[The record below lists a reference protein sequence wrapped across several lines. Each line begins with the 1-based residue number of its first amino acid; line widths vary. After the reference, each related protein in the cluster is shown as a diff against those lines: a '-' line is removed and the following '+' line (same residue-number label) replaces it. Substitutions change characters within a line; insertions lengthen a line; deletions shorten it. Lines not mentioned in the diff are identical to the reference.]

1 MDTLFFVLSKLIWG
15 LIRPETWVF
24 LGLLFALVSIWRG
37 RVRAAAMTLSATL
50 CALAL
55 IAIFPL
61 ADFLIGPL
69 ERQYPANPDIK
80 DPTHIVVLGGSEV
93 PDLSVAWKQ
102 PQLNASGERF
112 LAGITLAKRFPN
124 ATLVFTGGSGALIPA
139 DISEGSIAETVFLGA
154 GFEPERLLIES
165 MSRNTAENAK
175 NTLALLGDDHGGQG
189 LLVTSASHM
198 PRAMA
203 SFCSAGWKNLTA
215 WPVDFRSGAFWDRVG
230 WNLAGNLQ
238 DLNSGAKEWVG
249 FLAYRWT
256 GRISS
261 DAGKSC

>member
-1 MDTLFFVLSKLIWG
+1 MDTLFFVLSKLVWG
-15 LIRPETWVF
+15 LIRPETWAV
-24 LGLLFALVSIWRG
+24 LALLMALTLMWRG
-37 RVRAAAMTLSATL
+37 RTRAAAKALSATL
-50 CALAL
+50 CALKL

-61 ADFLIGPL
+61 ADLLIGPL
-69 ERQYPANPDIK
+69 ERQYPANPDVK

-102 PQLNASGERF
+102 AQLNASGERF
-112 LAGITLAKRFPN
+112 LAGISLAHRFPN

-139 DISEGSIAETVFLGA
+139 DISEGTIAETVFLRA
-154 GFEPERLLIES
+154 GVALERLLIES
-165 MSRNTAENAK
+165 TSRSTAENAQ
-175 NTLALLGDDHGGQG
+175 NTLALLNDADNGQG

-203 SFCSAGWKNLTA
+203 SFCSAGWQNLTA

-249 FLAYRWT
+249 FLAYRWS

-261 DAGKSC
+261 DVGKTC

>member
-1 MDTLFFVLSKLIWG
+1 MDTLFFVLSKLVWG

-24 LGLLFALVSIWRG
+24 LALLFALVSIWRG
-37 RVRAAAMTLSATL
+37 RLRAGAKTLSATL
-50 CALAL
+50 CAFAM

-69 ERQYPANPDIK
+69 ERRYPANPDI
-80 DPTHIVVLGGSEV
+80 DNPTHIVVLGGSER
-93 PDLSVAWKQ
+93 PDLSVVWKQ

-112 LAGITLAKRFPN
+112 LAGISLAHRFPN

-139 DISEGSIAETVFLGA
+139 DISEGSLAENVYLGA
-154 GFEPERLLIES
+154 SVERERLLNES
-165 MSRNTAENAK
+165 TSRNTAENAK
-175 NTLALLGDDHGGQG
+175 NTLALLNDAEKGQG

-203 SFCSAGWKNLTA
+203 SFCSAGWKNMTA

-249 FLAYRWT
+249 FLAYRWS

-261 DAGKSC
+261 DATKSC